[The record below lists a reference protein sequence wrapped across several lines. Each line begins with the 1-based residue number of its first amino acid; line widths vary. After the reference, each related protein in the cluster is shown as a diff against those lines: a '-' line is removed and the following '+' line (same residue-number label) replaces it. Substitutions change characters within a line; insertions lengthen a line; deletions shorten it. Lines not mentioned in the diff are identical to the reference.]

1 MVAPAPEQPY
11 ELAVTK
17 GVVENGASEIEFGK
31 TYFKQGCYRTNE
43 DAVRFTY
50 TWIYVPTL
58 PPFSSP
64 IALYTLRSL
73 RFPRPFTFHTG
84 SSYRRTR

>member
-11 ELAVTK
+11 ELAVTT
-17 GVVENGASEIEFGK
+17 GVEVREIEFGK
-31 TYFKQGCYRTNE
+31 TYFKDFYDSVYE

-64 IALYTLRSL
+64 IAL
-73 RFPRPFTFHTG
+73 
-84 SSYRRTR
+84 